1 MTDTP
6 QHQTLTI
13 HVPLKL
19 TVRGGRKTI
28 VAATSDSPAPSYRR
42 DESTICALA
51 KAFRWRAL
59 IESGHYSS
67 ITELAKD
74 KKINESYACRLL
86 RMTLLAPDIV
96 RNVLDGR
103 KDAPLLKDLM
113 QPVST
118 NWTEQK
124 LAFSQDR

>member
-1 MTDTP
+1 MTDRS
-6 QHQTLTI
+6 HQTLTV

-19 TVRGGRKTI
+19 TIRGGRKTI
-28 VAATSDSPAPSYRR
+28 VAATSNSPAPSYRR
-42 DESTICALA
+42 RDESTINALA

-74 KKINESYACRLL
+74 KRINESYACRLL

-96 RNVLDGR
+96 RDVLDGR
-103 KDAPLLKDLM
+103 KDAPLLKDFM

-118 NWTEQK
+118 NWNEQK
-124 LAFSQDR
+124 LAFSRDR